1 MRSFFLGN
9 GSSGQRYDRGMSL
22 RALCLIGLLGAI
34 PAALAQN
41 KQSVDPP
48 IQATTCQLETH
59 PSAYDHK
66 LVEVRG
72 RVYFG
77 KFDFVIDSPCKPHS
91 QGRVWLD
98 LGGDVQA
105 PGEYWGVASLLPK
118 HKGMDVKVKGYFN
131 SSRARCPSGQIC
143 ERCWGDAFPK
153 TERGWLRVRMPF
165 LRSHRDL
172 KRKIVLR
179 NQGRVW
185 DGRVLP
191 SACRR
196 KGPPCFIQKD
206 RGTGRRRISVR
217 LRSLAT
223 HCG

>member
-9 GSSGQRYDRGMSL
+9 GSSGQQYDRGMSL

-77 KFDFVIDSPCKPHS
+77 KFDFVIDSSCKPHS

-105 PGEYWGVASLLPK
+105 PGVGATKYAKNVSPTSVRTAQSVSLTCSMRLIK
-118 HKGMDVKVKGYFN
+118 
-131 SSRARCPSGQIC
+131 
-143 ERCWGDAFPK
+143 
-153 TERGWLRVRMPF
+153 
-165 LRSHRDL
+165 
-172 KRKIVLR
+172 R
-179 NQGRVW
+179 NQRSDPIAVHAKICTCNSCGYEW
-185 DGRVLP
+185 DDEDNL
-191 SACRR
+191 
-196 KGPPCFIQKD
+196 
-206 RGTGRRRISVR
+206 
-217 LRSLAT
+217 
-223 HCG
+223 